1 MQVVLTLLHAVRRW
15 NTERPGLTWQ
25 RFMENKNKE
34 LERLNG
40 VYMKLLEGSKVDY
53 HEGRG
58 RVVDAHTVEVDGR
71 RFTVRTHA
79 SWSQTSQGSF
89 LRDEQG
95 KACSRG
101 PRLRGRCEWPLLSC
115 LWDGAHMCLLR
126 DASV

>member
-1 MQVVLTLLHAVRRW
+1 MTCKLWLPCYHAARSW

-58 RVVDAHTVEVDGR
+58 CVVDAHTVEVNGR
-71 RFTVRTHA
+71 RFTVRTRA
-79 SWSQTSQGSF
+79 SWIQGF
-89 LRDEQG
+89 
-95 KACSRG
+95 RG
-101 PRLRGRCEWPLLSC
+101 HC
-115 LWDGAHMCLLR
+115 
-126 DASV
+126 

>member
-1 MQVVLTLLHAVRRW
+1 MNCMLLYPCSHAARRW

-58 RVVDAHTVEVDGR
+58 RVVDAHTVEVNGR
-71 RFTVRTHA
+71 RFTVRTRA
-79 SWSQTSQGSF
+79 SSIKD
-89 LRDEQG
+89 LRVTVEG
-95 KACSRG
+95 
-101 PRLRGRCEWPLLSC
+101 
-115 LWDGAHMCLLR
+115 
-126 DASV
+126 